1 MSLTLR
7 TTVGLGKKPGRE
19 KTRPMA
25 SDVEKNI
32 RAAAAALDL
41 FPFFFKQ
48 RILDISDHVFYDN

>member
-32 RAAAAALDL
+32 RAAAAVDL
-41 FPFFFKQ
+41 FPFFFLN
-48 RILDISDHVFYDN
+48 RES